1 MYVPHTKNAKTTN
14 LVFYLIYFSALAI
27 HRFSFLNSIFFAFNR
42 LGFFS
47 GENKIIIIYFTGL
60 HSFSIIMG
68 YMEM

>member
-1 MYVPHTKNAKTTN
+1 MVVRKI
-14 LVFYLIYFSALAI
+14 YLIYFLALAI
-27 HRFSFLNSIFFAFNR
+27 HRFSFLNFSFFAFNR

-68 YMEM
+68 YGNVINIINYSLYV